1 MNQRIEPR
9 TSRAGEVISE
19 EWCLSS
25 LMQYAFDNQY
35 AIAVWRL
42 PAESVHHL
50 IISKQT
56 SRIRKEDPI
65 EGLEPGF
72 IFAPFDTLS
81 DRVFLKAD
89 LSFSFDGKK
98 LNPPASPLEVNSQA
112 WLTEDMKG
120 QPNSKSKPA
129 YYTLNS
135 LPDEIEKRS
144 FLEMV
149 ARGLREIDAGKLEKV
164 VPSRVMTYPLTRPLD
179 VVQIFFDLCES
190 NPSALI
196 SFVSTPDTGT
206 WIGATP
212 ELLVSVENR
221 NIFKTVAL
229 AGTQRYTAGTDLR
242 SVAWTQKDI
251 EEQALVERYIIS
263 CFKKIRLREY
273 DEHGPRT
280 AIAGNV
286 LHLKSEFVVDMSETG
301 FPQLGS
307 VMLGL
312 LHPTSAVCG
321 SPLQSSLKFL
331 KEHEGYDRQFYTGY
345 LGPVNFDNNIHI
357 FVNLRCMQLVNDK
370 AILYAG
376 AGVTIDSIPESE
388 WEETEM
394 KLNTLLSVLS
404 NG

>member
-1 MNQRIEPR
+1 
-9 TSRAGEVISE
+9 
-19 EWCLSS
+19 
-25 LMQYAFDNQY
+25 MQYAFDNQY

-50 IISKQT
+50 IISKRT
-56 SRIRKEDPI
+56 SLIRKEEPI
-65 EGLEPGF
+65 EGLATGF
-72 IFAPFDTLS
+72 IFAPFDPLA

-89 LSFSFDGKK
+89 LSFSFEGKK
-98 LNPPASPLEVNSQA
+98 LSPATSPLEVNSQA
-112 WLTEDMKG
+112 WLAEGLKD
-120 QPNSKSKPA
+120 QPRSKSA
-129 YYTLNS
+129 YYTLNTY
-135 LPDEIEKRS
+135 PDETEKRS
-144 FLEMV
+144 FVEMV
-149 ARGLREIDAGKLEKV
+149 TKGLGEISSGRLEKV
-164 VPSRVMTYPLTRPLD
+164 VPSRAMKYPLARPLD
-179 VVQIFFDLCES
+179 VVQIFFDLCEL
-190 NPSALI
+190 NPNALI
-196 SFVSTPDTGT
+196 SFVSTPETGS

-212 ELLVSVENR
+212 ELLVSVENGNLFR
-221 NIFKTVAL
+221 TVAL

-321 SPLQSSLKFL
+321 SPLHASLKFL
-331 KEHEGYDRQFYTGY
+331 REHEGYERQFYTGY

-357 FVNLRCMQLVNDK
+357 FVNLRCMQLVNEK

-394 KLNTLLSVLS
+394 KLNTLLSVLA